1 MAPNAKDGYG
11 ACTIYAITD
20 LTHNDEKVYIG
31 SCAKPLY
38 ARWGQH
44 LHDTY
49 YKHSSDIQKLIRT
62 RPWEFKP
69 VTLLGPFACAN
80 QRGMNTLEQAY
91 IRLHNPRCNMRSA
104 TRDVVLD
111 LKELLKSL
119 VLPSIGPPPPPP
131 KERYRQITV
140 EEAWARILHS

>member
-49 YKHSSDIQKLIRT
+49 YKHSSDIQKLFGRGPGISS
-62 RPWEFKP
+62 PWF
-69 VTLLGPFACAN
+69 
-80 QRGMNTLEQAY
+80 Y
-91 IRLHNPRCNMRSA
+91 
-104 TRDVVLD
+104 
-111 LKELLKSL
+111 
-119 VLPSIGPPPPPP
+119 
-131 KERYRQITV
+131 
-140 EEAWARILHS
+140 WARSRAQTSAD

>member
-69 VTLLGPFACAN
+69 APVGPVRVRKSARTEHARAGVHQAAQPQVQHALRDPGHRAGLKGIAQIPRAPVCRTPPASA
-80 QRGMNTLEQAY
+80 QRT
-91 IRLHNPRCNMRSA
+91 I
-104 TRDVVLD
+104 
-111 LKELLKSL
+111 
-119 VLPSIGPPPPPP
+119 PPDHGGGG
-131 KERYRQITV
+131 V
-140 EEAWARILHS
+140 G